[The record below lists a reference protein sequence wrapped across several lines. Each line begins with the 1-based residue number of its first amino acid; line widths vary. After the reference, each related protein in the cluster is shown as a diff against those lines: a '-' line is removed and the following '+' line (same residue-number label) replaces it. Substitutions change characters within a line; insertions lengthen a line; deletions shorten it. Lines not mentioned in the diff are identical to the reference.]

1 MMVWLEPNGEVHCK
15 RFYSANIMK
24 EGIFSKW
31 REIPVKFCKKRY
43 SNCDIIRVD
52 LNGKILQIHHNF
64 FRIEEVIVQL
74 LDFTCV
80 IIKKPIICSS

>member
-1 MMVWLEPNGEVHCK
+1 
-15 RFYSANIMK
+15 MK

-31 REIPVKFCKKRY
+31 REIPVKFSKKWY
-43 SNCDIIRVD
+43 SSCDIIRVD

-64 FRIEEVIVQL
+64 FRIEEVIVPL
-74 LDFTCV
+74 LGSTCV